1 MAIRSLSVPSGD
13 GQCCALQGMRIATP
27 SARNDRGS
35 GDMVLLFFSGGHWG
49 TARGP
54 FPTFFHTNNRPSDD
68 GRIPLTIP
76 RTWDILSI
84 ESGAT
89 GRRFPQSCYKE
100 EVTAGLRDG
109 RLLLFINDLD
119 DQRDQRDDEHTECE
133 KLGPCNQT
141 DHPLFFRIGGKEDY
155 PRKRGNRLP
164 LLVAPV
170 IE

>member
-1 MAIRSLSVPSGD
+1 MVFSPCGD
-13 GQCCALQGMRIATP
+13 GFCPGKIHGRARLAPTPAFLTCCNALPGTREGIFCGGNE
-27 SARNDRGS
+27 RNVGN
-35 GDMVLLFFSGGHWG
+35 G
-49 TARGP
+49 TLAVP
-54 FPTFFHTNNRPSDD
+54 YKH
-68 GRIPLTIP
+68 PLTIP

-133 KLGPCNQT
+133 KLGPCNHT